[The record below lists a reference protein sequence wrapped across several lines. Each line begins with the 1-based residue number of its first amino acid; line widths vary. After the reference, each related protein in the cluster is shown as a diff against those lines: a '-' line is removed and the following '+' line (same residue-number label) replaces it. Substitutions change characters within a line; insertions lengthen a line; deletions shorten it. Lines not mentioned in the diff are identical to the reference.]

1 MISAALLALV
11 SLSVPAAAAPQ
22 AGYAGE
28 TVTAAKGHPTPAARG
43 TVARSSAPVAC
54 HPEPSKGRAC
64 RHNIVQAEQAE
75 RAALTS
81 AEVDAGAAHQHAH

>member
-11 SLSVPAAAAPQ
+11 SLSSPAAAPVTF
-22 AGYAGE
+22 GYAGE
-28 TVTAAKGHPTPAARG
+28 AVTAAKGHPTPAKR
-43 TVARSSAPVAC
+43 TVVAKSSAPVAC

-75 RAALTS
+75 RS
-81 AEVDAGAAHQHAH
+81 AVADAGAAHEHAR